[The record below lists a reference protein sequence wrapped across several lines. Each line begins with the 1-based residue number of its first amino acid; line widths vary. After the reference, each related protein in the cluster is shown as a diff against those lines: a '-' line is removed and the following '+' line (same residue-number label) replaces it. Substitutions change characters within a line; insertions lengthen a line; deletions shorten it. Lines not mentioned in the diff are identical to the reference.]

1 MLSKPT
7 TAGETRMNRI
17 LTTALG
23 LTSLASVGLLAG
35 WSNGLGSYNQRETVF
50 ETRAAERLYEVDN
63 VHSSLIFSIRHAGMA
78 NFYGRF
84 NDFTGEIHFDQ
95 TDPAKSRMAFT
106 VQTDSVD
113 TANKSRDGHLRDADF
128 FNSRQYPTISFE
140 STGMRANAD
149 GSYELTG
156 NLTMMGETNPVTAT
170 VTGLKTGKVRDN
182 DALGFEARFSIKR
195 SDFGMNKYLAPDQG
209 EDGGLGNTVNLIVA
223 VEAVAK

>member
-1 MLSKPT
+1 MNKSLVT
-7 TAGETRMNRI
+7 VVAG
-17 LTTALG
+17 
-23 LTSLASVGLLAG
+23 LAG
-35 WSNGLGSYNQRETVF
+35 LGGAAMLAGFSNTEASAEARELVL
-50 ETRAAERLYEVDN
+50 ESNAAERVYEADV
-63 VHSSLIFSIRHAGMA
+63 VHSTLLFSIRHAGMA

-95 TDPAKSRMAFT
+95 ANPANSRMAFT
-106 VQTDSVD
+106 VQTDSID
-113 TANKSRDGHLRDADF
+113 TANNSRDGHLKNADF
-128 FNSRQYPTISFE
+128 FNSRQYPTITFE
-140 STGMRANAD
+140 STGMRAGSN

-156 NLTMMGETNPVTAT
+156 NLTMMGETNTVTAT
-170 VTGLKTGKVRDN
+170 VTDLKTGQVRDN